1 MPCHGHGFVPSKL
14 VVVGETNNMNSGILP
29 LEGICRHRCVFNKA
43 QDAIELTGARM
54 NTPSSLKNFNEWLV
68 AETSTP
74 RVVVYKWVVT
84 SFYDLRR
91 SQWEGGFRGESRDI
105 LGNKLLTAEGPSSFK
120 YRGGFAC
127 THN

>member
-1 MPCHGHGFVPSKL
+1 MIL
-14 VVVGETNNMNSGILP
+14 GILP
-29 LEGICRHRCVFNKA
+29 KGIGRIRRHRCVFNKA

-74 RVVVYKWVVT
+74 RVVAYKWVVT